1 MKSKLTQF
9 AGALFQP
16 VIAVILGLLIGA
28 IAISLVGGSIM
39 ETYSEMWKGAF
50 GSFYFV
56 TNTLSRA
63 TPIILVG
70 LGATLA
76 FRAGFFNLGA
86 EGQMILGGLS
96 AALIALYVPGP
107 GWYRLIMALV
117 AGILAGGIWSAFA
130 GWMDA
135 KFRMNL
141 LITTLL
147 LNYIA
152 SLFAGYLVAYPLKD
166 TSGSAAMS
174 QTKMIDQS
182 VWLPKLFQGMSLH
195 AGFIIAI
202 LGAVLLY
209 LYMKYTVS
217 GYETRMLGNNPL
229 FAAYGGVQ
237 RGKLMLYSMIASGGF
252 AGLAGAVEVLGTQYR
267 YLDGSLST
275 PGYAWSGIMAT
286 LLAGSHPLGTA
297 FASLLLAALQT
308 GGMGVERNTEVPLEI
323 ASVIQATL
331 ILFVSAK
338 LSYVFLKRRKA
349 RAQGGTIA

>member
-1 MKSKLTQF
+1 MNRKLTEF
-9 AGALFQP
+9 AGSLVQP
-16 VIAVILGLLIGA
+16 IVAVLLGLLIGA
-28 IAISLVGGSIM
+28 LAISLVGGSIM
-39 ETYSEMWKGAF
+39 ETYAEMWKGAF

-86 EGQMILGGLS
+86 EGQMILGGLC
-96 AALIALYVPGP
+96 AAITALYVPGP
-107 GWYRLIMALV
+107 GWYKLLLALIS
-117 AGILAGGIWSAFA
+117 GIVAGGIWSAFA

-166 TSGSAAMS
+166 TTGSAAMA
-174 QTKMIDQS
+174 QTKMIEHS
-182 VWLPKLFQGMSLH
+182 AWLPKLFQGMSLH
-195 AGFIIAI
+195 AGFLIALAGTI
-202 LGAVLLY
+202 LLFLF
-209 LYMKYTVS
+209 MKYTVS

-237 RGKLMLYSMIASGGF
+237 RGKLMLYSMLASGGF

-297 FASLLLAALQT
+297 FAAILLAALQT

-338 LSYVFLKRRKA
+338 ISYGFLKRRKA
-349 RAQGGTIA
+349 RAQGGSMV